1 MTKAKVI
8 KNDNGTYHLE
18 VCNDFTSFLTIKI
31 KLSQD
36 ELANLYAAMSKYV
49 E

>member
-1 MTKAKVI
+1 MTKTKVI

-18 VCNDFTSFLTIKI
+18 VCNDFTGFLTIKI

-36 ELANLYAAMSKYV
+36 ELATLHAAMNKYV